1 LHIFRVYEK
10 ISSACRRWNRSIDN
24 QSSLPENL
32 LNKEVEV
39 GFADSK
45 CVGILEGEDESFI
58 SVITREGQEMI
69 SKHSI
74 KRIIPIYT
82 QPDSN

>member
-1 LHIFRVYEK
+1 MKDSNGKSHEAPIIKAPYLK
-10 ISSACRRWNRSIDN
+10 
-24 QSSLPENL
+24 NL
-32 LNKEVEV
+32 LNKDIEV

-45 CVGILEGEDESFI
+45 CIGILEGEDESFI

-69 SKHSI
+69 SIHSI

-82 QPDSN
+82 QPDSNLQ

>member
-1 LHIFRVYEK
+1 MKEGYAIMKDSKGKSHEAPIIKAPYLK
-10 ISSACRRWNRSIDN
+10 
-24 QSSLPENL
+24 NL

-45 CVGILEGEDESFI
+45 CVGILEGEDESFVSI
-58 SVITREGQEMI
+58 ITREGQELI

-74 KRIIPIYT
+74 KRVIPIYT